1 MNKKLLCVILIVI
14 ILFIIF
20 KNKLFD
26 LGVSTYLKTKM
37 YLHFN
42 SHKYLCRNF
51 FKIHKNIENI
61 NYTHFINTK
70 PINANNKSINEYK
83 ILDMKYLYENVKN
96 TINHNDVNEN
106 LYKILNECLKNVKL
120 NEKDININN
129 CVICDLLYSNVQSY
143 PYFHSDIEWGL
154 FNNSDGFQVW
164 YLFENEDNVGNMF
177 LLDTPH
183 VIQSSFLEF
192 EKNKIKIHSQ
202 GDIKYIKDLK
212 DEYSVKYLDM
222 KKGECLIFGQNLYH
236 MSDFRKSKNRY
247 SLNFRV
253 IIKDSDGGISYNS
266 NRKCLYD
273 TNFFLK
279 LKYKNIKF
287 DNKKIYPG
295 MFDLVYVV

>member
-1 MNKKLLCVILIVI
+1 MN
-14 ILFIIF
+14 
-20 KNKLFD
+20 
-26 LGVSTYLKTKM
+26 S
-37 YLHFN
+37 HFN
-42 SHKYLCRNF
+42 RNKYLCKNF

-61 NYTHFINTK
+61 NYTNFINTK

-83 ILDMKYLYENVKN
+83 ILDMKYLYDNVQN
-96 TINHNDVNEN
+96 TINHNNVNEN
-106 LYKILNECLKNVKL
+106 LYKILKECLKNVKV
-120 NEKDININN
+120 NEKDININD
-129 CVICDLLYSNVQSY
+129 CAICDLLYSNVQSY

-154 FNNSDGFQVW
+154 FNNSNGFQVW
-164 YLFENEDNVGNMF
+164 YLFENDDNVGNMF

-192 EKNKIKIHSQ
+192 EKNKIKIHNQ
-202 GDIKYIKDLK
+202 GDTKYIKNLK

-279 LKYKNIKF
+279 FKYKNIKF

-295 MFDLVYVV
+295 MFDLVYIV